1 MIFTRVRKQFV
12 LVSLQ
17 SDLKE
22 EALYPLFQW
31 RSSVL
36 LVPQSSHV
44 GVEQYVGDNELN
56 AAVVLRCL
64 CQFDLESE
72 KQQGRIIWQRNNFCF
87 DEKSKFI

>member
-44 GVEQYVGDNELN
+44 GVE
-56 AAVVLRCL
+56 
-64 CQFDLESE
+64 
-72 KQQGRIIWQRNNFCF
+72 
-87 DEKSKFI
+87 